1 MTKEI
6 MSFQIEGEL
15 KEEAGKLFSEIWM
28 AVEEAILIF
37 IKQCLRERRI
47 PFEIRLDIP
56 NQEDNFE

>member
-1 MTKEI
+1 
-6 MSFQIEGEL
+6 
-15 KEEAGKLFSEIWM
+15 M

>member
-6 MSFQIEGEL
+6 MNLQIEEEL
-15 KEEAGKLFSEIWM
+15 KEEAGKLFSEIGM
-28 AVEEAILIF
+28 TVEEAVLIF

-56 NQEDNFE
+56 NQKDNFE